1 MSFYEKL
8 TRAVERNDSLLCVG
22 LDPVAEQLPSR
33 YRSGAD
39 QLMADLLRWNLAII
53 EETQNLVCT
62 YKPNIAFY
70 EAMGAAGMNLLRE
83 TLADIPA
90 EIPVILDAKRGDIG
104 STAAAY
110 AKACFEDLGA
120 DAVTLS
126 PYLGRDSVDPFAAYA
141 GKGLFVL
148 CHTSNPS
155 AGEFQ
160 TLSVDGR
167 PLYLHVAETSIKWSP
182 NVGLVVGA
190 TYPEALRAV
199 RAVAPD
205 AWLLVPGIGVQGGAV
220 DEVISTGLRA
230 DGMGLIL
237 NAARG
242 VTLAEDHGAAARQI
256 RDEIN
261 HARQSAAT
269 IK

>member
-8 TRAVERNDSLLCVG
+8 AQAVDHNDSLLCVG
-22 LDPVAEQLPSR
+22 LDPVTEQLPDR
-33 YRSGAD
+33 YRSSTAD
-39 QLMADLLRWNLAII
+39 LMADLLRWNLAII
-53 EETQNLVCT
+53 EETRNLVCT

-70 EAMGAAGMNLLRE
+70 EALGAAGMDLLRK
-83 TLADIPA
+83 TLAAIPA

-104 STAAAY
+104 STATAY
-110 AKACFEDLGA
+110 AKACFEDLGV

-141 GKGLFVL
+141 DRGLFVL

-160 TLSVDGR
+160 TLSVEGR
-167 PLYLHVAETSIKWSP
+167 PLYLHVAETAIKWSP

-190 TYPEALRAV
+190 TYPEALRTV
-199 RAVAPD
+199 RAVAPH
-205 AWLLVPGIGVQGGAV
+205 AWLLVPGIGAQGGAV
-220 DEVISTGLRA
+220 AEAIPAGVRA
-230 DGMGLIL
+230 DGSGLIV
-237 NAARG
+237 NVARG

-261 HARQSAAT
+261 NTRR
-269 IK
+269 